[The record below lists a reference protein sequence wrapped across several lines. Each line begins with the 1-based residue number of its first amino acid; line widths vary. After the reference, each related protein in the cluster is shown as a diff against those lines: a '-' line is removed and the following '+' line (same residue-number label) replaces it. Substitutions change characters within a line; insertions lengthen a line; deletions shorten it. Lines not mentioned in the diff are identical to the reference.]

1 MSLENIYYVGQTI
14 AVIAILAS
22 LVAIWYQMR
31 QSQKMA
37 RAAAQRELLL
47 RVSEWT
53 RNFLTTG
60 GNGDLL
66 MRGLV
71 EYEASEA
78 AIQNEVNKALAE
90 FVFVAESALNMH
102 RDGFF
107 SEGTWIGIEGAA
119 LSLLRT
125 PGGAQWWEHGR
136 KFIGPEIVAHLN
148 KRLAEIDPTAPNF
161 LDITPTSRKR
171 LAELAAAS

>member
-1 MSLENIYYVGQTI
+1 MSLENIYYIGQTV
-14 AVIAILAS
+14 AVVAILAS

-31 QSQKMA
+31 QSQKME

-53 RNFLTTG
+53 RNFLTIG

-66 MRGLV
+66 TRGLV
-71 EYEASEA
+71 EYEASDA
-78 AIQNEVNKALAE
+78 ATQNEVNKALAE

-125 PGGAQWWEHGR
+125 PGGGQWWEHGQ

-148 KRLAEIDPTAPNF
+148 KRRAEIDPASPNF

-171 LAELAAAS
+171 LAELGAAP